1 MCKANNMTQ
10 LLLQEKKKYGFNNHD
25 QISINDCEIG
35 NCEYCKKE
43 ICFENDFISTCKLC
57 KLYICIDC
65 KEVTLCDLCWDSF
78 CKDCRETLDVDKF
91 VYCINCK
98 VSQENEFYHFLLKG
112 DSKKI
117 NKLLNTKA
125 YSQSFIDIMFINSIF
140 HYNIKIIS
148 FLFDIVSN
156 QNVYLTIAF
165 NSFIASGSFN
175 TLKDYTVLKFLLSN
189 STRNILNQS
198 NNYFSNHPKYK
209 YSGDIIEYI
218 ELVN

>member
-1 MCKANNMTQ
+1 MCQANNMTQ

-25 QISINDCEIG
+25 QNSINDCEIG
-35 NCEYCKKE
+35 NCEYCKNE

-57 KLYICIDC
+57 KLSICIDC

-78 CKDCRETLDVDKF
+78 CKDCRDTLEVDKF

-112 DSKKI
+112 DSEKI

-148 FLFDIVSN
+148 FLFDMVSN

-165 NSFIASGSFN
+165 KSFIASGSFN
-175 TLKDYTVLKFLLSN
+175 TINDYTVLKFLLSN

-198 NNYFSNHPKYK
+198 NNYFSNHPEYK

-218 ELVN
+218 ELLY

>member
-43 ICFENDFISTCKLC
+43 ICFENDFISTC

-175 TLKDYTVLKFLLSN
+175 TLNDYTDLKLLLST
-189 STRNILNQS
+189 STRNILKKNK
-198 NNYFSNHPKYK
+198 N
-209 YSGDIIEYI
+209 
-218 ELVN
+218 

>member
-175 TLKDYTVLKFLLSN
+175 TLNDYTDLKLLLST
-189 STRNILNQS
+189 STRNILKKNK
-198 NNYFSNHPKYK
+198 N
-209 YSGDIIEYI
+209 
-218 ELVN
+218 